1 MKKKSIV
8 PKNNIPKETTD
19 RHAELIL
26 VNKELVYQNQE
37 KEKRAAE
44 LVVANKELAYQNIE
58 KERRAAELVIA
69 NKELAFQNIEK
80 ENRAAELV
88 IANRELAFQNLEKEN
103 RAAELAI
110 ANRELAFQNLE
121 KENRAAELA
130 TANKEL
136 AFQNIEKENRA
147 AELVIANRELAF
159 QNTEK
164 EKRAAELILANIEL
178 AYQNDEKQKRAEELE
193 HVNYQLASQ
202 IEETR
207 RRTVELIVANKE
219 LESFTFISSHDLQEP
234 LRKIQTFSSRIL
246 IDEYDDLSDTVK
258 NYFSR
263 MQNAALHMQNLINDL
278 LAYSRTA
285 ASERKLENTNLLGL
299 IEEVKIVFE
308 EDIAQKN
315 AIIETECF
323 GDIYVIPV
331 QFRQLLQ
338 NLIGNALKFSN
349 PGIPPKISIKCDM
362 LTSVESIK
370 NLNSAEQYHHIII
383 QDNGIGFESK
393 YRKRIFEI
401 FQRLDNKKQVSG
413 TGMGLTIVKK
423 IVENHNGYISATG
436 KLNKGARF
444 DIYIPCKN

>member
-1 MKKKSIV
+1 LTRLNKMKKKSIV
-8 PKNNIPKETTD
+8 PKKNIPTENTNS
-19 RHAELIL
+19 HAELIL
-26 VNKELVYQNQE
+26 VNKELFYQNQE

-58 KERRAAELVIA
+58 KESRAAELVIANKELVFQNIEKENRAAELVIA

-88 IANRELAFQNLEKEN
+88 IAN
-103 RAAELAI
+103 
-110 ANRELAFQNLE
+110 
-121 KENRAAELA
+121 
-130 TANKEL
+130 KEL
-136 AFQNIEKENRA
+136 AFQNIQKENRA
-147 AELVIANRELAF
+147 AELV
-159 QNTEK
+159 
-164 EKRAAELILANIEL
+164 LANIEL
-178 AYQNDEKQKRAEELE
+178 AYQIDEKRKRAEELE
-193 HVNYQLASQ
+193 DVNYQLARQ

-207 RRTVELIVANKE
+207 KRTAQLLIANKE
-219 LESFTFISSHDLQEP
+219 LESFTFISSHLQEP

-246 IDEYDDLSDTVK
+246 IDEYDELSDTVK

-285 ASERKLENTNLLGL
+285 ASERKLEHTNLLAL
-299 IEEVKIVFE
+299 IQEVKIVFE
-308 EDIAQKN
+308 EDILQKN
-315 AIIETECF
+315 AIIEIECVC
-323 GDIYVIPV
+323 DIYVIPV

-338 NLIGNALKFSN
+338 NLIGNSLKFSDPN
-349 PGIPPKISIKCDM
+349 IPPKISIKCDM

-370 NLNSAEQYHHIII
+370 NLNSAERYHHIMV

-401 FQRLDNKKQVSG
+401 FQRLDNKKQVNG

-436 KLNKGARF
+436 RPNKGARF
-444 DIYIPCKN
+444 DIYIPSKQ

>member
-8 PKNNIPKETTD
+8 PKNNIPKENTNS
-19 RHAELIL
+19 HAELIL

-88 IANRELAFQNLEKEN
+88 IANKELAFQN
-103 RAAELAI
+103 I
-110 ANRELAFQNLE
+110 E

-136 AFQNIEKENRA
+136 AFQNKEKENRA
-147 AELVIANRELAF
+147 AELA
-159 QNTEK
+159 
-164 EKRAAELILANIEL
+164 LANIEL
-178 AYQNDEKQKRAEELE
+178 AYQNAEKQKRADELE

-207 RRTVELIVANKE
+207 KRTAELIVANKE

-285 ASERKLENTNLLGL
+285 ASERKLEHTNLLGL

-308 EDIAQKN
+308 EDILQKN
-315 AIIETECF
+315 AIIETECS

-349 PGIPPKISIKCDM
+349 PSIPPKISIKCDM

-370 NLNSAEQYHHIII
+370 NLNSAERYHHIII

-444 DIYIPCKN
+444 DIYIPSKN